1 MCKLTFYWYKMI
13 INLTSP
19 PHLEYVART
28 DVQAFHGQIYQSI
41 NWQWHLYEHPEKVII
56 GGQEFLISPGDVTLI
71 PPGLRSEYLGSRV
84 GHRYRV
90 LHFRLE
96 DTEET
101 RDTALHLPIHFSLS
115 RDGNQELAR
124 LHKQMVDTKVLKS
137 QQNRSCLWHFL
148 WRLKI
153 LSLDKPET
161 LGNGV
166 RELAKTIS
174 EIQSTKHMPIR
185 ISELVANS
193 MYSQSHLNRL
203 CRERYG
209 VSLKAYLQ
217 RSRMDQA
224 KSILLYSDDSV
235 SSIAQA
241 VGIPDLQ
248 HFNKTFHSHFGCSP
262 RKWRAENNTRDKSG
276 AR

>member
-1 MCKLTFYWYKMI
+1 MDLL
-13 INLTSP
+13 NLNNP
-19 PHLEYVART
+19 PHLKYIART
-28 DVQAFHGQIYQSI
+28 DVQASHDQVYQSI
-41 NWQWHLYEHPEKVII
+41 NWQWHLYEHPEKAII
-56 GGQEFLISPGDVTLI
+56 GGEEFVILPGDVTLI

-96 DTEET
+96 GTEET
-101 RDTALHLPIHFSLS
+101 SDTTVQLPIHFSLS
-115 RDGNQELAR
+115 PDGNQELST

-137 QQNRSCLWHFL
+137 HQNRSCLWHFL

-161 LGNGV
+161 MGNGV
-166 RELAKTIS
+166 RELEKIIS
-174 EIQSTKHMPIR
+174 EIESSKYMPIR
-185 ISELVANS
+185 ISELVAKS

-209 VSLKAYLQ
+209 VSMKAYLQ

-224 KSILLYSDDSV
+224 KSILLYSDESV
-235 SSIAQA
+235 SSIALA

-248 HFNKTFHSHFGCSP
+248 HFNKAFHSHFGSSP
-262 RKWRAENNTRDKSG
+262 RRWREDNK
-276 AR
+276 